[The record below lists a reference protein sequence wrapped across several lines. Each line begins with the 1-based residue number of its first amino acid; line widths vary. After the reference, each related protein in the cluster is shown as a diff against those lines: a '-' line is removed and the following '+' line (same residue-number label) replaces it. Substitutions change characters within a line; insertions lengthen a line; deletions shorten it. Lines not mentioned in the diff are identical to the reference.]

1 MTILICIS
9 SRSRPLP
16 RLTVAGYL
24 VDSSSGGGAK
34 DYTAAFL
41 LLGALLLLNLLVTAA
56 TLKITQPA
64 KSQLVMADVLK

>member
-1 MTILICIS
+1 MYF
-9 SRSRPLP
+9 
-16 RLTVAGYL
+16 LTVAGYL
-24 VDSSSGGGAK
+24 VDSSSGGGTK

>member
-1 MTILICIS
+1 MFNFG
-9 SRSRPLP
+9 SRRHRCDPA
-16 RLTVAGYL
+16 VAGYL

-64 KSQLVMADVLK
+64 KSQLIMADVLK